1 MPALS
6 IKRRVPTGW
15 TPNPG
20 ALATAPHP
28 PRHWFFRQIIATAGR
43 LWPSPS
49 PGRFLQGLSS
59 KPFGAGHVQSWNS
72 IEFWSR
78 LGWKSPVLLLT
89 HHCQT
94 HHSTISPSAS
104 SNTPFQS
111 QQAVQYISTPS
122 PRQGP
127 VLNSKY
133 FSQPVAKF
141 PSISFPPVP
150 QWTVNFL
157 GFCSF

>member
-20 ALATAPHP
+20 ALATASHP

-59 KPFGAGHVQSWNS
+59 KPFGAGHVQSWNHRIFES
-72 IEFWSR
+72 FRME
-78 LGWKSPVLLLT
+78 KSSLT
-89 HHCQT
+89 VNCQT
-94 HHSTISPSAS
+94 HHSTMFPSAS

-111 QQAVQYISTPS
+111 QQAVQCISTPS